1 MSDFSQILF
10 EDGSSYTAQEVEW
23 VCLDYLA
30 AAERTIDRKRH
41 RARYMRDFM
50 AGKIET
56 TPGNRKKV
64 GTEIV
69 LDDKKSKFIREVKE
83 NGDYMWIVCVALSRN
98 QIDPMHATRIKMYSM
113 DYKTGKSLVDTM
125 MEEYL
130 SILSNKDRT
139 YQDMAKAKFI
149 RGELELLAKRVIQ
162 PGQAQVNV
170 GVVIN
175 SPNKQE
181 PQKVESIDVPV
192 KGLKRVKDAET
203 VEQR

>member
-1 MSDFSQILF
+1 MSDFTPILF
-10 EDGSSYTAQEVEW
+10 ENGSSYTAQEVEW

-41 RARYMRDFM
+41 RVRYMKDLRN
-50 AGKIET
+50 GLLET

-64 GTEIV
+64 GTQVV
-69 LDDKKSKFIREVKE
+69 LDDERSKFIREVKE
-83 NGDYMWIVCVALSRN
+83 NGDYMWIICVALSRN

-113 DYKTGKSLVDTM
+113 DYNTGKTLVDTM

-130 SILSNKDRT
+130 SILANKDRT

-149 RGELELLAKRVIQ
+149 RGELEILSKRVIQ

-175 SPNKQE
+175 SPDKKSE
-181 PQKVESIDVPV
+181 PTKIQTIDIPV
-192 KGLKRVKDAET
+192 KGLKNDRA
-203 VEQR
+203 

>member
-1 MSDFSQILF
+1 MSDFTPILF
-10 EDGSSYTAQEVEW
+10 ENGSSYTAQEVEW

-30 AAERTIDRKRH
+30 AADRTIDRKRH
-41 RARYMRDFM
+41 RVRYKNDYRK
-50 AGKIET
+50 GLLET

-69 LDDKKSKFIREVKE
+69 LDDDKSKFIREVKE

-113 DYKTGKSLVDTM
+113 DYNTGKTMVDTM
-125 MEEYL
+125 MDEYL
-130 SILSNKDRT
+130 EILRNKDRS
-139 YQDMAKAKFI
+139 YQDMARAKFI
-149 RGELELLAKRVIQ
+149 RGELELLSKRVIQ

-175 SPNKQE
+175 SAKPNE
-181 PQKVESIDVPV
+181 PAKVQTIDTPV
-192 KGLKRVKDAET
+192 KGLKRVKDAEA
-203 VEQR
+203 VEQ

>member
-1 MSDFSQILF
+1 MSDFTPILF
-10 EDGSSYTAQEVEW
+10 ENGSSYTAQEVEW

-41 RARYMRDFM
+41 RVRYMKDLRN
-50 AGKIET
+50 GLLET

-64 GTEIV
+64 GTQVV
-69 LDDKKSKFIREVKE
+69 LDDERSKFIREVKE
-83 NGDYMWIVCVALSRN
+83 NGDYMWIICVALSRN

-113 DYKTGKSLVDTM
+113 DYNTGKTLVDTM

-149 RGELELLAKRVIQ
+149 RGELEILSKRVIQ

-175 SPNKQE
+175 SPDKKSE
-181 PQKVESIDVPV
+181 PTKIQTIDIPV
-192 KGLKRVKDAET
+192 KGLKNDR
-203 VEQR
+203 